1 MTTHHPGLTW
11 STNSDSKP
19 KSEAG
24 RALLASLIIGPP
36 QATEAFS
43 VAQLQRQ
50 DIVGLYLPEDAPA
63 VVVGNFKTWFS

>member
-1 MTTHHPGLTW
+1 MEYHPGLTW

-43 VAQLQRQ
+43 VAQLRRQ
-50 DIVGLYLPEDAPA
+50 DIVGLYLPEDAPQILVA
-63 VVVGNFKTWFS
+63 QAGGFFLS